1 MTRIS
6 CGRGDAA
13 WPRRAVPWRVL
24 AAWRSDRL
32 EPAWW
37 RTRDRQSCGRSTS
50 VPMAGDREARDSRPR
65 RRARELCHSCPPC
78 ARAYV
83 LRVNGYERREQWGE
97 GEEEGGLGEARVAA
111 STPSLRRP
119 ASLLG
124 CSCPFSPLARFKGRR
139 LPGRRVG
146 LTDEGAGKKGP
157 ELEGSGSTARFPPR
171 RKWRGA
177 ARRAGREERCPY
189 DLNLTMGAMYG

>member
-1 MTRIS
+1 MKHTLS
-6 CGRGDAA
+6 
-13 WPRRAVPWRVL
+13 RRN
-24 AAWRSDRL
+24 SDKSPLSEVARN
-32 EPAWW
+32 PHGY
-37 RTRDRQSCGRSTS
+37 RTYRDRTYIPCCPYTPPWKAQI
-50 VPMAGDREARDSRPR
+50 DREARDSRPR